1 MPNCTK
7 FAKLSFEVLL
17 SVVKGGEKLGQTNSI
32 QIKLLKR
39 RKNENDLMSLTNF
52 LNQLNTYNINHMKIQ
67 T

>member
-32 QIKLLKR
+32 QIKL
-39 RKNENDLMSLTNF
+39 
-52 LNQLNTYNINHMKIQ
+52 
-67 T
+67 